1 MSTVTPMLVNTLVRA
16 QARPME
22 GPWSPPLS
30 PLITGLKC
38 RCPRC
43 GRGALFE
50 GLLAVRPECG
60 RCGLDLRGHDSG
72 DGPAVLAIMILGFV
86 VVGLALVIEVK
97 FQPPLWLHAVLWLPL
112 TLVGGIAL
120 LRPLKAWL
128 VAEAYHRRRSEFSG
142 ED

>member
-60 RCGLDLRGHDSG
+60 VCGLDLRGHDSG

-97 FQPPLWLHAVLWLPL
+97 FQPPLWLH
-112 TLVGGIAL
+112 
-120 LRPLKAWL
+120 
-128 VAEAYHRRRSEFSG
+128 
-142 ED
+142 